1 MRNGLPT
8 IGPSTKDSAP
18 ENVTLCTTSVP
29 AAVSLSSCSN
39 SIRKSGIL
47 DSTVNDLS
55 GTTEMKFI
63 GTAIPL
69 AGVIRPRLPVWNG
82 PSIDDALVSG
92 SQIFQLLTSAYISN
106 IFLGGTEIMMRL
118 STCTRALQGRL
129 KFARRNLPL
138 QRGAEFLL
146 LSLAKVSTVT
156 GGTRLKSCQ
165 PVSDIAERT
174 DSSQAGHG
182 FVVEGASLR
191 INSVA
196 ASPARWRVFRDTR
209 EHCAIHAAWPPFR
222 DHTINRS

>member
-69 AGVIRPRLPVWNG
+69 AGVIRPWLPVWNG

-165 PVSDIAERT
+165 PVSVEMTCRPEVAGGVAGSALLAIAQALRGGPIPAQIGGPVQNFP
-174 DSSQAGHG
+174 DSNA
-182 FVVEGASLR
+182 
-191 INSVA
+191 
-196 ASPARWRVFRDTR
+196 DT
-209 EHCAIHAAWPPFR
+209 ATA
-222 DHTINRS
+222 